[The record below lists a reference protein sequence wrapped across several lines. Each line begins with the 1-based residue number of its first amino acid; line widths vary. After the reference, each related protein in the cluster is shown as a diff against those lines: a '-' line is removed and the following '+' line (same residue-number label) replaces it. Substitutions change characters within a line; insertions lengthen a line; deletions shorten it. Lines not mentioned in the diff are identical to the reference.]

1 MLHIGY
7 TYSLVKIITN
17 DKQRARLIGWSAAV
31 LVVLIGAGWQLATR
45 AGARAA
51 LAPVDLALL
60 RYLIPAILLVPVWWR
75 VGLLPAG
82 LARGRLALIVAG
94 AGLPFG
100 LLAIG
105 GASLAPAAHMGAL
118 MPGASPLLIT
128 GLAWCWLGSRP
139 SRWQVAGLGLLASGL
154 VLVTLPSWSGASGPV
169 WFGDLFLV
177 GAATLWAFYT
187 LALRGSGLN
196 PWQSAAL
203 VSAWS
208 ALGVVPLWLLAF
220 ASGSSLLL
228 TATIGQVLLQVI
240 FQGVIAGVLGL
251 AVWGLAVKNIG
262 PIAASSTGALV
273 PALVAVGG
281 WLMLGETMNSQA
293 ATGILVVMAGV
304 WLASRPGKAAGD

>member
-1 MLHIGY
+1 M
-7 TYSLVKIITN
+7 KIIMN
-17 DKQRARLIGWSAAV
+17 GKQRTKLIGWSAAV
-31 LVVLIGAGWQLATR
+31 LVVLIGVAWQLATR
-45 AGARAA
+45 AGARVA

-118 MPGASPLLIT
+118 LPGASPLLIT
-128 GLAWCWLGSRP
+128 GLAWYWLGSRP
-139 SRWQVAGLGLLASGL
+139 SRWQMAGLGLLASGL

-169 WFGDLFLV
+169 WLGDLLFV

-196 PWQSAAL
+196 PWQSVAL

-220 ASGSSLLL
+220 ANETSLLL

-240 FQGVIAGVLGL
+240 CQGVIAGVLGL

-262 PIAASSTGALV
+262 PIVASSIGALV

-281 WLMLGETMNSQA
+281 WLMLGETLDAYAIM
-293 ATGILVVMAGV
+293 GILVVMVGV
-304 WLASRPGKAAGD
+304 WLASRPGKAV